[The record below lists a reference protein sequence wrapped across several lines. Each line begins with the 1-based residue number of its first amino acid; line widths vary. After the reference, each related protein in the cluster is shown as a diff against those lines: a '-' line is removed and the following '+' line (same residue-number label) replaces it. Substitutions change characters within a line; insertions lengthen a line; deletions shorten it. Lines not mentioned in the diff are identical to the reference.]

1 MNIVIIEDED
11 LAAESL
17 EKLLLKSS
25 RNVVV
30 IKRLESVAEA
40 LEWFK
45 ENTCDLIFSDIHLG
59 DGESFEIFEALEIKI
74 PIIFTTAFDKY
85 AIQSFQFFA
94 IDYLLKPYDEDK
106 LNIAIE
112 KYFDFNITTSVEFS
126 KIESFLQQLKSK
138 EKNTNIQERFLVSRG
153 EQLISIKSNEIAY
166 FMAQD
171 KYLFLFTNSGD
182 SFLYEDT
189 ISNIELKLSS
199 KDFFKINRKFIVS
212 HHAIKQI
219 LKYSQNRL
227 KLELQPVPNF
237 SELILVSSKSTK
249 DFKNWLNN

>member
-17 EKLLLKSS
+17 EKLLLES
-25 RNVVV
+25 RHNIVVK
-30 IKRLESVAEA
+30 KRLESVAEA

-45 ENTCDLIFSDIHLG
+45 KNSCDLIFSDIHLG

-74 PIIFTTAFDKY
+74 PIVFTTAFDQY

-94 IDYLLKPYDEDK
+94 IDYLLKPYDMDK

-112 KYFDFNITTSVEFS
+112 KYFDYNAPNPVEIS
-126 KIESFLQQLKSK
+126 KIESFLLQLKSK
-138 EKNTNIQERFLVSRG
+138 EKNENIQERFLVSRG
-153 EQLISIKSNEIAY
+153 ELLISIKSDEIAY

-171 KYLFLFTNSGD
+171 KYLFLFTNTGD
-182 SFLYEDT
+182 SYLYEDT
-189 ISNIELKLSS
+189 ISNIELKLCK

-212 HHAIKQI
+212 HNAIKQI

>member
-30 IKRLESVAEA
+30 VKRLESVSEA

-45 ENTCDLIFSDIHLG
+45 DYTCDLIFSDIHLG
-59 DGESFEIFEALEIKI
+59 DGESFEIFEALDIKI
-74 PIIFTTAFDKY
+74 PIVFTTAFDKY

-106 LNIAIE
+106 LNSAIE
-112 KYFDFNITTSVEFS
+112 KYFSINVSTPVEFD
-126 KIESFLQQLKSK
+126 KIESFLQQLKSN

-153 EQLISIKSNEIAY
+153 EQLISINSNEIAY

-171 KYLFLFTNSGD
+171 KYLFLFTNTGD

-189 ISNIELKLSS
+189 ISNIEFKLSS

-219 LKYSQNRL
+219 FKYSQNRL

>member
-17 EKLLLKSS
+17 EKLLLKNN

-30 IKRLESVAEA
+30 IKRLESVSEA

-74 PIIFTTAFDKY
+74 PIVFTTAFDKY

-112 KYFDFNITTSVEFS
+112 KYFDFNITNSAEFS

-227 KLELQPVPNF
+227 KLELQPMPNF

>member
-17 EKLLLKSS
+17 EKLLLKSK
-25 RNVVV
+25 RNIVVK
-30 IKRLESVAEA
+30 KRLESVGEA

-45 ENTCDLIFSDIHLG
+45 NNTCDLIFSDIHLG
-59 DGESFEIFEALEIKI
+59 DGESFEIFEALEVKI
-74 PIIFTTAFDKY
+74 PIVFTTAFDKY

-112 KYFDFNITTSVEFS
+112 KYFDFNITTSSEFS
-126 KIESFLQQLKSK
+126 KIESFLQELKSK

-153 EQLISIKSNEIAY
+153 EQFISIKSNEIAY

-171 KYLFLFTNSGD
+171 KYLFLFTNTGD
-182 SFLYEDT
+182 SYLYEDT
-189 ISNIELKLSS
+189 ISNIEFKLSS

-212 HHAIKQI
+212 HGAIKQI

-227 KLELQPVPNF
+227 KLELQPVHNF

>member
-17 EKLLLKSS
+17 EKLLLKNG

-30 IKRLESVAEA
+30 IKRLETVAEA
-40 LEWFK
+40 LEWFR

-74 PIIFTTAFDKY
+74 PIVFTTAFDKY

-112 KYFDFNITTSVEFS
+112 KYFDFNITTSAEFS

-171 KYLFLFTNSGD
+171 KYLFLFTNTGD

-189 ISNIELKLSS
+189 ISNIELKLSN

-212 HHAIKQI
+212 HYAIKQI